1 MKKTKE
7 NNEVAEKD
15 DGKKKISKL
24 KVLSIIWTLLSFC
37 IYIALDV
44 NKIYKNGW
52 TPVNIIV
59 TVFLGLQILLF
70 IVFTALG
77 AKSKEDAKMQ
87 KTTLKWV
94 KKAKKLTL
102 KLTTFITSVLM
113 IVNVEKVSF
122 ADVVAV
128 IVAVIS
134 LLLVLFSVYIAI
146 RKQIKKSK
154 KAQTKKAKKE
164 TKEN

>member
-128 IVAVIS
+128 IS
-134 LLLVLFSVYIAI
+134 LLLVLFSVYRAI

>member
-87 KTTLKWV
+87 KMQVILNIVVFPYCLALLTVKYCPASTITL
-94 KKAKKLTL
+94 
-102 KLTTFITSVLM
+102 I
-113 IVNVEKVSF
+113 SF
-122 ADVVAV
+122 RRPDRST
-128 IVAVIS
+128 I
-134 LLLVLFSVYIAI
+134 
-146 RKQIKKSK
+146 
-154 KAQTKKAKKE
+154 
-164 TKEN
+164 